1 MRKSLKT
8 AALAGVLALASLS
21 TACYGPFHA
30 TRNLHKWNG
39 QVSENKWVVEIV
51 YLIPGFIAYP
61 LFVMG
66 DSLIFNS
73 IQFWGGDNPIELSA
87 DAATPVPALV
97 GLEEQV
103 AYLPAR

>member
-1 MRKSLKT
+1 MATLASL
-8 AALAGVLALASLS
+8 LLLASLS

-39 QVSENKWVVEIV
+39 EVSDNKWVVEIV

-61 LFVMG
+61 LSVMG

-73 IQFWGGDNPIELSA
+73 IQFWGGENPIELSM
-87 DAATPVPALV
+87 DSSTPVPAMV
-97 GLEEQV
+97 GLESQV